1 MLQTFAVVTAEA
13 ASSSDIAMPGS
24 GLSLSDIGAIV
35 LITLI
40 LGTLFLIVR
49 TAGFTNRNR

>member
-1 MLQTFAVVTAEA
+1 MLQTLAVVTAEA

-40 LGTLFLIVR
+40 LGALFLIVR
-49 TAGFTNRNR
+49 TAVFTNRNR